1 MSGALLEVGGLQKL
15 FPVRS
20 GAFGLISGHVRA
32 VDGVDFHVDAGET
45 LAIVGE
51 SGCGKSTVGRLVL
64 RLLEPTGGSVRFDG
78 ADLLGLSDS
87 QMRAQRRQMQVIF
100 QDPYASLNP
109 RMTVGAMLGEP
120 LMLHGLAASEAARRA
135 RVGELLELVGLRPEH
150 ARRYPHEFSGGQRQ
164 RLAIARALAV
174 EPKLIVADE
183 PVSALDVSIQAQVIN
198 LMRSLQARFGLAY
211 VFISH
216 DLAVVKHIADRIAVM
231 YLGKI
236 VETATT
242 DDLFR
247 DPRHPYTRALLSA
260 VPQPDPTVVRE
271 RALLDGDIPSAMNPP
286 PGCRFH
292 TRCRYA
298 RESCKIDILV
308 LTDDGAGHATA
319 CPWWAELPPAP
330 RLAEGTGNEQD
341 RIRLARLQAAFVT
354 AYTEAT

>member
-1 MSGALLEVGGLQKL
+1 MSGPLLEVQGLTKH
-15 FPVRS
+15 FPVRR
-20 GAFGLISGHVRA
+20 GAFGLVSGHVRA

-51 SGCGKSTVGRLVL
+51 SGCGKSTAGRLVL
-64 RLLEPTGGSVRFDG
+64 RLLEPTGGGVRFEG
-78 ADLLGLSDS
+78 VDLLGLSDS
-87 QMRAQRRQMQVIF
+87 QMRAQRRLMQVIF

-120 LMLHGLAASEAARRA
+120 LMLHGLATSEAARRT

-216 DLAVVKHIADRIAVM
+216 DLAVVKHIADRVAVM

-247 DPRHPYTRALLSA
+247 NPRHPYTRALLSA

-298 RESCKIDILV
+298 RESCRIDVPV

-319 CPWWAELPPAP
+319 CPWWPQRPPAP
-330 RLAEGTGNEQD
+330 PLAEGTGNRQD

-354 AYTEAT
+354 DHTEAT